1 MPADPFRAP
10 HCAAA
15 SPAENAPDRIVE
27 PMPLVLVVEDE
38 PQIAEI
44 LEGYLR
50 RGGYRT
56 ERAGDGGAALRL
68 FRAAHPDLILLDV
81 LLPVLDGLEVLK
93 AVRAESATPVIM
105 LTART
110 EELDKLLA
118 LELGAD
124 DYVTKPFRPR
134 EVIARVKAVL
144 RRSQPGA
151 QALPLRVGT
160 LELDPL
166 RASVQV
172 GEQALRLTATEFR
185 LLHHLALSP
194 GRIFNRAE
202 LLEAALPESEALERV
217 IDVHLR
223 NLRKK
228 LEAVGASEMLQTVR
242 GMGYRL
248 ST

>member
-1 MPADPFRAP
+1 MAAFVPRAETR
-10 HCAAA
+10 
-15 SPAENAPDRIVE
+15 AEYRIVE

-50 RGGYRT
+50 SSGYRT
-56 ERAGDGGAALRL
+56 ERAGNGQTALNL
-68 FRAAHPDLILLDV
+68 FRATHPDLILLDV
-81 LLPVLDGLEVLK
+81 MLPELGGLEVLK
-93 AVRAESATPVIM
+93 TVRQESTVPVIM

-134 EVIARVKAVL
+134 EVVARVKAVL
-144 RRSQPGA
+144 RRTQPPGGQSA
-151 QALPLRVGT
+151 PLRLGA

-172 GEQALRLTATEFR
+172 GDDALKLTATEFR
-185 LLHHLALSP
+185 LLHHLASAP
-194 GRIFNRAE
+194 GRIFSRAE
-202 LLEAALPESEALERV
+202 LLEAALPESDALERV

-228 LEAVGASEMLQTVR
+228 LEAVGAAEMLGTVR

-248 ST
+248 SE

>member
-1 MPADPFRAP
+1 M
-10 HCAAA
+10 
-15 SPAENAPDRIVE
+15 
-27 PMPLVLVVEDE
+27 
-38 PQIAEI
+38 
-44 LEGYLR
+44 
-50 RGGYRT
+50 
-56 ERAGDGGAALRL
+56 
-68 FRAAHPDLILLDV
+68 
-81 LLPVLDGLEVLK
+81 
-93 AVRAESATPVIM
+93 RAESTTPVIM

-134 EVIARVKAVL
+134 EVIARVRAVL
-144 RRSQPGA
+144 RRSQPGT

-166 RASVQV
+166 RASVQI

-185 LLHHLALSP
+185 LLHHLAGSP

-202 LLEAALPESEALERV
+202 LLGAALPESEALECV

-228 LEAVGASEMLQTVR
+228 LEAVGASDMLQTVR
-242 GMGYRL
+242 RMGYRL
-248 ST
+248 GA

>member
-1 MPADPFRAP
+1 
-10 HCAAA
+10 
-15 SPAENAPDRIVE
+15 
-27 PMPLVLVVEDE
+27 MPLVLVVEDE

-50 RGGYRT
+50 SSGYRT
-56 ERAGDGGAALRL
+56 ERAGDGERALSL
-68 FRAAHPDLILLDV
+68 FRSAHPDLILLDV
-81 LLPVLDGLEVLK
+81 MLPRLDGLEVLK
-93 AVRAESATPVIM
+93 AVRAESTTPVIM

-110 EELDKLLA
+110 EELDKLLS

-134 EVIARVKAVL
+134 EVMARVKAVL
-144 RRSQPGA
+144 RRTQPPG
-151 QALPLRVGT
+151 QSVPLRLGA

-166 RASVQV
+166 QASVKV
-172 GEQALRLTATEFR
+172 GDAALKLTATEFR
-185 LLHHLALSP
+185 LLHHLAEAP

-228 LEAVGASEMLQTVR
+228 LEAAGAAEMLQTVR

-248 ST
+248 SE

>member
-1 MPADPFRAP
+1 
-10 HCAAA
+10 
-15 SPAENAPDRIVE
+15 
-27 PMPLVLVVEDE
+27 MPLVLVVEDE

-50 RGGYRT
+50 SGGYRT
-56 ERAGDGGAALRL
+56 ERACDGERALSL
-68 FRAAHPDLILLDV
+68 FRTARPDLILLDV
-81 LLPVLDGLEVLK
+81 LLPGVGGLEVLK
-93 AVRAESATPVIM
+93 TVRAESATPVIM

-134 EVIARVKAVL
+134 EVMARIKAVL
-144 RRSQPGA
+144 RRTQPSA
-151 QALPLRVGT
+151 ASRVPLRLGA
-160 LELDPL
+160 LELDSL
-166 RASVQV
+166 RASVKV
-172 GEQALRLTATEFR
+172 AGEALQLTATEFR
-185 LLHHLALSP
+185 LLYHLAEAP
-194 GRIFNRAE
+194 GRIFTRAE

-223 NLRKK
+223 NLRRK
-228 LEAVGASEMLQTVR
+228 LETANAAEMLQTVR

-248 ST
+248 SEG

>member
-1 MPADPFRAP
+1 MPANPLRPPGRPDKTAEQRA
-10 HCAAA
+10 
-15 SPAENAPDRIVE
+15 DRIVE
-27 PMPLVLVVEDE
+27 PMQLVLIVEDE

-50 RGGYRT
+50 SSGYRT
-56 ERAGDGGAALRL
+56 ERAGDGAAALTL

-81 LLPVLDGLEVLK
+81 LLPELGGLEVLK
-93 AVRAESATPVIM
+93 AVRAESTTPVIM

-144 RRSQPGA
+144 RRSQPGT

-166 RASVQV
+166 RASVQI
-172 GEQALRLTATEFR
+172 GDQALRLTATEFR

-202 LLEAALPESEALERV
+202 LLGAALPESEALERV

-228 LEAVGASEMLQTVR
+228 LEAADASDMLQTVR

-248 ST
+248 SA

>member
-1 MPADPFRAP
+1 MTTGPSVEPRT
-10 HCAAA
+10 
-15 SPAENAPDRIVE
+15 RIVKL
-27 PMPLVLVVEDE
+27 MPLVLVVEDE
-38 PQIAEI
+38 PQIAAI
-44 LEGYLR
+44 LEGYLQSS
-50 RGGYRT
+50 GYRT
-56 ERAGDGGAALRL
+56 ERADDGKEALRL
-68 FRAAHPDLILLDV
+68 FHSAHPDLLLLDV
-81 LLPVLDGLEVLK
+81 MLPEIGGLEVLK
-93 AVRAESATPVIM
+93 TIRAESTTPIIM

-134 EVIARVKAVL
+134 EVMARVKAVL
-144 RRSQPGA
+144 RRSQPGGQSA
-151 QALPLRVGT
+151 PLRVGE

-166 RASVQV
+166 RASVQI
-172 GEQALRLTATEFR
+172 GDEALRLTATEFR
-185 LLHHLALSP
+185 LLHHLASAP
-194 GRIFNRAE
+194 GRIFNRNE

-248 ST
+248 SA

>member
-1 MPADPFRAP
+1 
-10 HCAAA
+10 
-15 SPAENAPDRIVE
+15 
-27 PMPLVLVVEDE
+27 MPLVLIVEDE

-50 RGGYRT
+50 SGGYRT
-56 ERAGDGGAALRL
+56 ERAGDGEAALKL
-68 FRAAHPDLILLDV
+68 FHAARPDLILLDV
-81 LLPVLDGLEVLK
+81 LLPEVDGLEVLK
-93 AVRAESATPVIM
+93 AVRAESTTPVIM

-134 EVIARVKAVL
+134 EVMARVKAVL
-144 RRSQPGA
+144 RRSQPPGRGA
-151 QALPLRVGT
+151 PLRVGT

-166 RASVQV
+166 RASVQI
-172 GEQALRLTATEFR
+172 GDQALALTATEFR
-185 LLHHLALSP
+185 LLHHLAGSP

-223 NLRKK
+223 NLRRK
-228 LEAVGASEMLQTVR
+228 LETADASDMLQTVR

-248 ST
+248 SA

>member
-1 MPADPFRAP
+1 MPRPAP
-10 HCAAA
+10 EPNLEA
-15 SPAENAPDRIVE
+15 SFSDALDRIVE
-27 PMPLVLVVEDE
+27 PVPLVLVVEDE

-50 RGGYRT
+50 SSGYRT
-56 ERAGDGGAALRL
+56 ELAADGERALSL
-68 FRAAHPDLILLDV
+68 FRSTHPDLVLLDV
-81 LLPVLDGLEVLK
+81 MLPVLGGLEVLK
-93 AVRAESATPVIM
+93 TVRAESTTPIIM

-134 EVIARVKAVL
+134 EVMARVKAVL
-144 RRSQPGA
+144 RRTQPSG
-151 QALPLRVGT
+151 QSGPLRLGR

-166 RASVQV
+166 QASVRV
-172 GEQALRLTATEFR
+172 GDAALKLTATEFR
-185 LLHHLALSP
+185 LLHHLAGAP

-228 LEAVGASEMLQTVR
+228 LEAVNAAEMLQTVR

-248 ST
+248 SADD

>member
-1 MPADPFRAP
+1 
-10 HCAAA
+10 
-15 SPAENAPDRIVE
+15 
-27 PMPLVLVVEDE
+27 MPLVLVVEDE

-50 RGGYRT
+50 SGGYRT
-56 ERAGDGGAALRL
+56 ERAGDGRAALSL

-81 LLPVLDGLEVLK
+81 LLPEMGGLEVLK
-93 AVRAESATPVIM
+93 AVRAESTVPVIM

-134 EVIARVKAVL
+134 EVMARVKAVL
-144 RRSQPGA
+144 RRSGPPGQGA
-151 QALPLRVGT
+151 PLRVGA

-172 GEQALRLTATEFR
+172 GDQPLKLTATEFR
-185 LLHHLALSP
+185 LLHHLAGSP
-194 GRIFNRAE
+194 GRIFNRTE

-223 NLRKK
+223 NLRRK
-228 LEAVGASEMLQTVR
+228 LEAAEAADMLQTVR

-248 ST
+248 SA

>member
-1 MPADPFRAP
+1 
-10 HCAAA
+10 
-15 SPAENAPDRIVE
+15 
-27 PMPLVLVVEDE
+27 MPLVLVVEDE

-50 RGGYRT
+50 ASGYRS
-56 ERAGDGGAALRL
+56 ERAGDGERALSL
-68 FRAAHPDLILLDV
+68 FRSAHPDLILLDV
-81 LLPVLDGLEVLK
+81 MLPRLGGLEVLK
-93 AVRAESATPVIM
+93 TVRAERTTPVIM

-144 RRSQPGA
+144 RRTQPAG
-151 QALPLRVGT
+151 QNLPLRLGT

-166 RASVQV
+166 QASVRV
-172 GEQALRLTATEFR
+172 GDAALKLTATEFR
-185 LLHHLALSP
+185 LLHHLAETP

-228 LEAVGASEMLQTVR
+228 LEAAHAAEMLQTVR

-248 ST
+248 SADD

>member
-1 MPADPFRAP
+1 
-10 HCAAA
+10 
-15 SPAENAPDRIVE
+15 
-27 PMPLVLVVEDE
+27 MPLVLIVEDE

-56 ERAGDGGAALRL
+56 ERAGDGQTALKL
-68 FRAAHPDLILLDV
+68 FRAARPDLILLDV
-81 LLPVLDGLEVLK
+81 LLPEMDGLEVLK
-93 AVRAESATPVIM
+93 AVRAASTTPVIM

-134 EVIARVKAVL
+134 EVMARVKAVL
-144 RRSQPGA
+144 RRSQPLGQGA
-151 QALPLRVGT
+151 PLRVGT

-166 RASVQV
+166 RASVQI
-172 GEQALRLTATEFR
+172 GDQALELTATEFR
-185 LLHHLALSP
+185 LLHHLAGSP

-223 NLRKK
+223 NLRRK
-228 LEAVGASEMLQTVR
+228 LETADASDMLQTVR

-248 ST
+248 SA

>member
-1 MPADPFRAP
+1 
-10 HCAAA
+10 
-15 SPAENAPDRIVE
+15 
-27 PMPLVLVVEDE
+27 
-38 PQIAEI
+38 
-44 LEGYLR
+44 
-50 RGGYRT
+50 
-56 ERAGDGGAALRL
+56 
-68 FRAAHPDLILLDV
+68 V
-81 LLPVLDGLEVLK
+81 LLPEMGGLEVLK
-93 AVRAESATPVIM
+93 AVRAESTVPVIM

-134 EVIARVKAVL
+134 EVMARVKAVL
-144 RRSQPGA
+144 RRSGPPGQGA
-151 QALPLRVGT
+151 PLRVGA

-172 GEQALRLTATEFR
+172 GDQPLKLTATEFR
-185 LLHHLALSP
+185 LLHHLAGSP
-194 GRIFNRAE
+194 GRIFNRTE

-223 NLRKK
+223 NLRRK
-228 LEAVGASEMLQTVR
+228 LEAAEAADMLQTVR

-248 ST
+248 SA

>member
-1 MPADPFRAP
+1 MAVDSPDPARAD
-10 HCAAA
+10 
-15 SPAENAPDRIVE
+15 APNRIVST
-27 PMPLVLVVEDE
+27 MPLVLVVEDE

-50 RGGYRT
+50 SSGYRT
-56 ERAGDGGAALRL
+56 ERAGDGYAALKLVRTA
-68 FRAAHPDLILLDV
+68 RPDLILLDV
-81 LLPVLDGLEVLK
+81 LLPQMGGLEVLK
-93 AVRAESATPVIM
+93 TVRAESTVPVIM

-134 EVIARVKAVL
+134 EVMARVKAVL
-144 RRSQPGA
+144 RRSQPPGQGA
-151 QALPLRVGT
+151 PLRVGT

-166 RASVQV
+166 RASVRI
-172 GEQALRLTATEFR
+172 GERSLELTATEFR
-185 LLHHLALSP
+185 LLHHLAGSP
-194 GRIFNRAE
+194 GRIFSRAE
-202 LLEAALPESEALERV
+202 LLGAALPESEALERV

-228 LEAVGASEMLQTVR
+228 LEAVNAADMLQTVR

-248 ST
+248 SEAAL

>member
-1 MPADPFRAP
+1 
-10 HCAAA
+10 
-15 SPAENAPDRIVE
+15 
-27 PMPLVLVVEDE
+27 MPLVLVVEDE

-50 RGGYRT
+50 SSGYRT
-56 ERAGDGGAALRL
+56 ERAGDGERALSL
-68 FRAAHPDLILLDV
+68 FRSAHPDLILLDV
-81 LLPVLDGLEVLK
+81 MLPRLDGLEVLK
-93 AVRAESATPVIM
+93 AVRAESTTPVIM

-110 EELDKLLA
+110 EELDKLLS

-134 EVIARVKAVL
+134 EVMARVKAVL
-144 RRSQPGA
+144 RRTQPPG
-151 QALPLRVGT
+151 QSVPLRLGA

-166 RASVQV
+166 QASVKV
-172 GEQALRLTATEFR
+172 GDAALKLTATEFR
-185 LLHHLALSP
+185 LLHHLAESP

-228 LEAVGASEMLQTVR
+228 LEAAGAAEMLQTVR

-248 ST
+248 SE

>member
-1 MPADPFRAP
+1 
-10 HCAAA
+10 
-15 SPAENAPDRIVE
+15 
-27 PMPLVLVVEDE
+27 MPLVLVVEDE

-50 RGGYRT
+50 SGGYRT
-56 ERAGDGGAALRL
+56 ERAGDGRVALSL

-81 LLPVLDGLEVLK
+81 LLPEVGGLEVLK
-93 AVRAESATPVIM
+93 AVRAESTTPVIM

-134 EVIARVKAVL
+134 EVMARVKAVL
-144 RRSQPGA
+144 RRSQPPG
-151 QALPLRVGT
+151 QGGPLRVGS

-166 RASVQV
+166 RASVQI
-172 GEQALRLTATEFR
+172 GDQALKLTATEFR
-185 LLHHLALSP
+185 LLHHLAGSP

-223 NLRKK
+223 NLRRK
-228 LEAVGASEMLQTVR
+228 LEAADAADMLQTVR

-248 ST
+248 SA

>member
-1 MPADPFRAP
+1 MPKTDQTIPASLQPKAAEYSFDLDAALRSIVALRATVP
-10 HCAAA
+10 EDAFTA
-15 SPAENAPDRIVE
+15 ST
-27 PMPLVLVVEDE
+27 L
-38 PQIAEI
+38 
-44 LEGYLR
+44 G
-50 RGGYRT
+50 T
-56 ERAGDGGAALRL
+56 ERAGSGQAALNL

-81 LLPVLDGLEVLK
+81 MLPELGGLEVLK
-93 AVRAESATPVIM
+93 TVRQESTVPVIM

-134 EVIARVKAVL
+134 EVVARVKAVL
-144 RRSQPGA
+144 RRTQPPGG
-151 QALPLRVGT
+151 QGTPLRLGA

-172 GEQALRLTATEFR
+172 GDDALKLTATEFR
-185 LLHHLALSP
+185 LLHHLASAP
-194 GRIFNRAE
+194 GRIFSRAE
-202 LLEAALPESEALERV
+202 LLEAALPESDALERV

-228 LEAVGASEMLQTVR
+228 LEAVGAAEMLGTVR

-248 ST
+248 SE

>member
-1 MPADPFRAP
+1 
-10 HCAAA
+10 
-15 SPAENAPDRIVE
+15 
-27 PMPLVLVVEDE
+27 MPLVLVVEDE

-50 RGGYRT
+50 SSGYRT
-56 ERAGDGGAALRL
+56 ERAGDGERALSL
-68 FRAAHPDLILLDV
+68 FRRAHPDLILLDV
-81 LLPVLDGLEVLK
+81 MLPGLDGLEVLK
-93 AVRAESATPVIM
+93 TVRAESTTPVIM

-134 EVIARVKAVL
+134 EVMARVKAVL
-144 RRSQPGA
+144 RRTQPAGA
-151 QALPLRVGT
+151 GSVPLRLGA

-166 RASVQV
+166 RASVKV
-172 GEQALRLTATEFR
+172 GDEVLQLTATEFR
-185 LLHHLALSP
+185 LLHHLAGAP
-194 GRIFNRAE
+194 GRIFTRTE

-223 NLRKK
+223 NLRRK
-228 LEAVGASEMLQTVR
+228 LEAVGAAEMLQTVR

-248 ST
+248 SG

>member
-1 MPADPFRAP
+1 MLES
-10 HCAAA
+10 
-15 SPAENAPDRIVE
+15 SPGADRIVD

-50 RGGYRT
+50 SSGYRT
-56 ERAGDGGAALRL
+56 ERAGDGEAALRL
-68 FRAAHPDLILLDV
+68 VRAAHPDLILLDV
-81 LLPVLDGLEVLK
+81 LLPKVGGLEVLK
-93 AVRAESATPVIM
+93 AVRAESTTPVIM

-134 EVIARVKAVL
+134 EVMARVKAVL
-144 RRSQPGA
+144 RRSQPPGQGA
-151 QALPLRVGT
+151 PLRVGS

-172 GEQALRLTATEFR
+172 EGQALKLTATEFR
-185 LLHHLALSP
+185 LLHHLAGSP

-223 NLRKK
+223 NLRRK
-228 LEAVGASEMLQTVR
+228 LEAANVSDMLQTVR

-248 ST
+248 SA

>member
-1 MPADPFRAP
+1 MVADSADAADPIADR
-10 HCAAA
+10 
-15 SPAENAPDRIVE
+15 DRIVD
-27 PMPLVLVVEDE
+27 PMPLVLIVEDE

-56 ERAGDGGAALRL
+56 ERAGDGQTALKL
-68 FRAAHPDLILLDV
+68 FRAARPDLILLDV
-81 LLPVLDGLEVLK
+81 LLPEMDGLEVLK
-93 AVRAESATPVIM
+93 AVRAASTTPVIM

-134 EVIARVKAVL
+134 EVMARVKAVL
-144 RRSQPGA
+144 RRSQPLGQGA
-151 QALPLRVGT
+151 PLRVGT

-166 RASVQV
+166 RASVQI
-172 GEQALRLTATEFR
+172 GDQALELTATEFR
-185 LLHHLALSP
+185 LLHHLAGSP

-223 NLRKK
+223 NLRRK
-228 LEAVGASEMLQTVR
+228 LETADASDMLQTVR

-248 ST
+248 SA

>member
-1 MPADPFRAP
+1 
-10 HCAAA
+10 
-15 SPAENAPDRIVE
+15 
-27 PMPLVLVVEDE
+27 MPLVLVVEDE

-50 RGGYRT
+50 SSGYRT
-56 ERAGDGGAALRL
+56 ERAGNGQTALNL

-81 LLPVLDGLEVLK
+81 MLPELGGLEVLK
-93 AVRAESATPVIM
+93 TVRQESTVPVIM

-134 EVIARVKAVL
+134 EVVARVKAVL
-144 RRSQPGA
+144 RRTQPPG
-151 QALPLRVGT
+151 QGTPLRLGA

-172 GEQALRLTATEFR
+172 GDAALKLTATEFR
-185 LLHHLALSP
+185 LLHHLASAP
-194 GRIFNRAE
+194 GRIFSRAE
-202 LLEAALPESEALERV
+202 LLEAALPESDALERV

-223 NLRKK
+223 NLRRK
-228 LEAVGASEMLQTVR
+228 LEAVGAAEMLGTVR

-248 ST
+248 SA

>member
-1 MPADPFRAP
+1 MSLADDTGTNPR
-10 HCAAA
+10 
-15 SPAENAPDRIVE
+15 DRGRIVE

-50 RGGYRT
+50 TDGYHT
-56 ERAGDGGAALRL
+56 ERAGDSERALSL
-68 FRAAHPDLILLDV
+68 FRSAHPDLILLDV
-81 LLPVLDGLEVLK
+81 MLPGVSGLEVLK
-93 AVRAESATPVIM
+93 TVRAESTTPVIM

-134 EVIARVKAVL
+134 EVMARIKAVL
-144 RRSQPGA
+144 RRTQPAGA
-151 QALPLRVGT
+151 STALLRLGA

-166 RASVQV
+166 QASVRV
-172 GEQALRLTATEFR
+172 EGEALRLTATEFR
-185 LLHHLALSP
+185 LLHHLAGAP
-194 GRIFNRAE
+194 GRIFTRAE

-223 NLRKK
+223 NLRRK
-228 LEAVGASEMLQTVR
+228 LEAADAAEMLQTVR

-248 ST
+248 SAEN

>member
-1 MPADPFRAP
+1 
-10 HCAAA
+10 
-15 SPAENAPDRIVE
+15 
-27 PMPLVLVVEDE
+27 MPLVLVVEDE
-38 PQIAEI
+38 PQIAAI
-44 LEGYLR
+44 LEGYLQS
-50 RGGYRT
+50 GGYRT
-56 ERAGDGGAALRL
+56 ERADDGREALRL
-68 FRAAHPDLILLDV
+68 FHSAHPDLLLLDV
-81 LLPVLDGLEVLK
+81 MLPEIGGLEVLK
-93 AVRAESATPVIM
+93 TIRTESTTPVIM

-134 EVIARVKAVL
+134 EVMARVKAVL
-144 RRSQPGA
+144 RRSQPGTQSA
-151 QALPLRVGT
+151 PLRVGE

-166 RASVQV
+166 RASVQI
-172 GEQALRLTATEFR
+172 GDEALRLTATEFR
-185 LLHHLALSP
+185 LLHHLASAP
-194 GRIFNRAE
+194 GRIFNRNE

-248 ST
+248 SA

>member
-1 MPADPFRAP
+1 MLES
-10 HCAAA
+10 
-15 SPAENAPDRIVE
+15 SPGADRIVD

-50 RGGYRT
+50 SSGYRT
-56 ERAGDGGAALRL
+56 ERAGDGEAALRL
-68 FRAAHPDLILLDV
+68 VRAAHPDLILLDV
-81 LLPVLDGLEVLK
+81 LLPKVGGLEVLK
-93 AVRAESATPVIM
+93 AVRAESTTPVIM

-134 EVIARVKAVL
+134 EVMARVKAVL
-144 RRSQPGA
+144 RRSQPPGQGA
-151 QALPLRVGT
+151 PLRVGT

-172 GEQALRLTATEFR
+172 EGQALKLTATEFR
-185 LLHHLALSP
+185 LLHHLAGSP

-223 NLRKK
+223 NLRRK
-228 LEAVGASEMLQTVR
+228 LEAADASDMLQTVR

-248 ST
+248 SA

>member
-1 MPADPFRAP
+1 MSLADDTGTNPR
-10 HCAAA
+10 
-15 SPAENAPDRIVE
+15 DRGRIVE

-50 RGGYRT
+50 TDGYRT
-56 ERAGDGGAALRL
+56 ERAGDGERALSL
-68 FRAAHPDLILLDV
+68 FRSAHPDLILLDV
-81 LLPVLDGLEVLK
+81 MLPGVGGLEVLK
-93 AVRAESATPVIM
+93 TVRAESTTPVIM

-134 EVIARVKAVL
+134 EVMARIKAVL
-144 RRSQPGA
+144 RRTQPAG
-151 QALPLRVGT
+151 VGT
-160 LELDPL
+160 ALLRLGALELDPL
-166 RASVQV
+166 QASVRV
-172 GEQALRLTATEFR
+172 EGEALRLTATEFR
-185 LLHHLALSP
+185 LLHHLAGAP
-194 GRIFNRAE
+194 GRIFTRAE

-223 NLRKK
+223 NLRRK
-228 LEAVGASEMLQTVR
+228 LEAADAAEMLQTVR

-248 ST
+248 SAEN

>member
-1 MPADPFRAP
+1 
-10 HCAAA
+10 
-15 SPAENAPDRIVE
+15 
-27 PMPLVLVVEDE
+27 MPLVLVVEDE

-50 RGGYRT
+50 SSGYRT
-56 ERAGDGGAALRL
+56 ERAGDGERALSL
-68 FRAAHPDLILLDV
+68 FRSAHPDLILLDV
-81 LLPVLDGLEVLK
+81 MLPRLGGLEVLK
-93 AVRAESATPVIM
+93 TVRAESATPIIM

-134 EVIARVKAVL
+134 EVMARVKAVL
-144 RRSQPGA
+144 RRTQPTG
-151 QALPLRVGT
+151 QNVLLRLGE

-166 RASVQV
+166 QASVRV
-172 GEQALRLTATEFR
+172 GDKALKLTATEFR
-185 LLHHLALSP
+185 LLRHLAAAP
-194 GRIFNRAE
+194 GRIFNRTE

-223 NLRKK
+223 NLRRK
-228 LEAVGASEMLQTVR
+228 LEAANAAEMLQTVR

-248 ST
+248 SADD

>member
-1 MPADPFRAP
+1 
-10 HCAAA
+10 
-15 SPAENAPDRIVE
+15 
-27 PMPLVLVVEDE
+27 MPLVLVVEDE

-50 RGGYRT
+50 SSGYRT
-56 ERAGDGGAALRL
+56 ERAGDGERALNL
-68 FRAAHPDLILLDV
+68 FRSTQPDLILLDV
-81 LLPVLDGLEVLK
+81 MLPLLGGLEVLK
-93 AVRAESATPVIM
+93 TVRAESITPIIM

-110 EELDKLLA
+110 EELDHLLA

-144 RRSQPGA
+144 RRTQPPG
-151 QALPLRVGT
+151 QSGPLRLGA

-166 RASVQV
+166 QASVKV
-172 GEQALRLTATEFR
+172 GDAALKLTATEFR
-185 LLHHLALSP
+185 LLHHLAEAP
-194 GRIFNRAE
+194 GRIFNRTE

-223 NLRKK
+223 NLRRK
-228 LEAVGASEMLQTVR
+228 LEATDADHMLQTVR

-248 ST
+248 SADD